1 MHDFA
6 RQGTLAGD
14 ASLPSDGDTPH
25 RNGSTPN
32 IGRLQRIGAAQLWQ
46 VCHDH
51 PALTGALQGHPGLF
65 PAPCAEKLRL
75 QGTNQQTG

>member
-51 PALTGALQGHPGLF
+51 PALTGAIAGSSRLV
-65 PAPCAEKLRL
+65 PCSLRRKAAFT
-75 QGTNQQTG
+75 GTNQQTG

>member
-32 IGRLQRIGAAQLWQ
+32 MGRLQRIGAAQLWQ
-46 VCHDH
+46 VRRDDCS
-51 PALTGALQGHPGLF
+51 LT
-65 PAPCAEKLRL
+65 
-75 QGTNQQTG
+75 